1 MKNIKSVLVT
11 GGTGFFGKN
20 FVNYIVKKYPK
31 LKRLIIFSRDEL
43 KQYEMSQIFSQK
55 KYPFIRYFI
64 GDIRDKSRLIR
75 ALYGVD
81 IVIHAAAL
89 KQVPLAEYNPFEF
102 IKTNIYGAQNLIEAC
117 LDTDVKKVIALSTDK
132 ASSPINLYGATKL
145 CSDKLF
151 VSANYLAGKKNLSFS
166 IVRYG
171 NVLGSRGS
179 VVPFFIEQQ
188 KKGII
193 PITHKDMTRFS
204 IDVNQAIELVIW
216 SILNCKGGEI
226 LIPKIKSYNIMDL
239 AKAIGINC
247 DFKFIGVRPGEKLHE
262 EMISKEESLYAYEFG
277 KNYALISNPNL
288 RNYSKKFKIKK
299 IKNQFTYNSRNND
312 FLSISEIKKLVFD
325 FKKNSGIK

>member
-1 MKNIKSVLVT
+1 MKNIKSILVT

-31 LKRLIIFSRDEL
+31 LKRLVIFSRDEL

-64 GDIRDKSRLIR
+64 GDIRDKSRLVR
-75 ALYGVD
+75 ALNGVD

-102 IKTNIYGAQNLIEAC
+102 IQTNIYGAQNLIEAC
-117 LDTDVKKVIALSTDK
+117 LDTDVKKVVALSTDK

-151 VSANYLAGKKNLSFS
+151 VSANYLAGKKKLSFS

-204 IDVNQAIELVIW
+204 IDINQAIELVIW

-239 AKAIGINC
+239 AKAIGVNC
-247 DFKFIGVRPGEKLHE
+247 NFKFIGIRPGEKLHE
-262 EMISKEESLYAYEFG
+262 EMISKEESQYAYEFG
-277 KNYALISNPNL
+277 KNYALISSPNL
-288 RNYSKKFKIKK
+288 KKYTKNFKIKK
-299 IKNQFTYNSRNND
+299 IKNQFTYNSRDND
-312 FLSISEIKKLVFD
+312 FLNISEIKKLVFN